1 MSLGCASPSSCLRPL
16 YRLGHN
22 CRSALP
28 GLLRDA
34 MWALAPWHSQAL
46 AAWIEEIQPDVL
58 LFAPGESVF
67 SHRGRLPAC
76 QRLRTS
82 GWWPFVTTASTPLR
96 RLPSPAAPLPPAPSL
111 GPAASG
117 RQHLPAHC
125 QPAHVRGLR
134 PPIFHPLPGALH
146 TPSAPT
152 PGPYRACGHP
162 VLWQSGVGT
171 LAAAGCHRAGSA
183 HSGASRVPRGGG
195 LLPRGKPPYFVP
207 FHQGKRPPVLR
218 QHPPAAT

>member
-1 MSLGCASPSSCLRPL
+1 MSLGCASPSSCLRPPIPP
-16 YRLGHN
+16 GAH

-67 SHRGRLPAC
+67 PTGSPSSLPKTTDF
-76 QRLRTS
+76 R
-82 GWWPFVTTASTPLR
+82 WWPFVTTASTPLR
-96 RLPSPAAPLPPAPSL
+96 AAPSPAPPLPPAPSL

-117 RQHLPAHC
+117 RRHLPAHC

-134 PPIFHPLPGALH
+134 PLFFHPLPGALH
-146 TPSAPT
+146 TPSAPH
-152 PGPYRACGHP
+152 PRSIPRLRA
-162 VLWQSGVGT
+162 SGT
-171 LAAAGCHRAGSA
+171 LAIWGWDAG
-183 HSGASRVPRGGG
+183 GAWLPSGG
-195 LLPRGKPPYFVP
+195 LCALWRFPGSPWWRSTPKRKTPYFVP

-218 QHPPAAT
+218 QRSPAPT